1 MSETSSHDPVARFRA
16 ALSGQLG
23 LAFEDQR
30 LPQLAEVFEERVAA
44 HGGDVEAYLHGLER
58 GATSDE
64 LASIAR
70 RVTVPETYFFRHSQQ
85 FEALRALL
93 IRHFRPSAP
102 PRLLSAGCAS
112 GEEAYSLVMALRE
125 LWPDRE
131 ASVVAVDV
139 NPAILERARA
149 GRYSSW
155 SLRETPPPSLSR
167 WFRQEGREFVLDDA
181 IRRSVRFVPAN
192 LASDEPRELYAPG
205 SFDIIFCRNVL
216 MYFTP
221 GQFRAAVRRLSRALV
236 AEGHLFLGSAETLR
250 GMSHD
255 FHLRHTHE
263 AFYYQRK
270 SQRELSQPAPPLP
283 SERQWPLPPPEVE
296 AGAWVEEIGRAAAR
310 IAALTAE
317 PLAAGPLAGGRL
329 APVPPRATPT
339 AGRAHPR
346 ARLDLS
352 SALDLL
358 HKEHFSE
365 ALDQVRALSAE
376 AGSDPD
382 AMLLEAVLL
391 ASAARFD
398 ESDRMCQHLLAID
411 ELNAGAH
418 YVLALCSAGGQRIDQ
433 AVHHDRV
440 ATYLDPGF
448 AMPRLHLGLMLRR
461 EGQRA
466 SAREELARAR
476 SLLEREDG
484 ARLLLFGGGF
494 SRGALLALCDAELEL
509 TASASARTAT
519 RASRGMG

>member
-1 MSETSSHDPVARFRA
+1 MSEAARDPIVRFRA
-16 ALSGQLG
+16 ALAGQLG
-23 LAFEDQR
+23 LAFDDQR
-30 LPQLAEVFEERVAA
+30 LPQLSEVLEERVAV
-44 HGGDVEAYLHGLER
+44 HGGDVEAYLDGLER
-58 GATSDE
+58 DAPSAE

-70 RVTVPETYFFRHSQQ
+70 QVTVPETYFFRHGQQ
-85 FEALRALL
+85 FEALRA
-93 IRHFRPSAP
+93 ISSRYYRTSGP
-102 PRLLSAGCAS
+102 PRVLSAGCAS

-131 ASVVAVDV
+131 PSVVALDI

-149 GRYSSW
+149 GRYSTW
-155 SLRETPPPSLSR
+155 SLRETPARCQAR

-181 IRRSVRFVPAN
+181 IRRSVHFVQAN
-192 LASDEPRELYAPG
+192 LASAEPSDLLAPS

-216 MYFTP
+216 MYFSP
-221 GQFRAAVRRLSRALV
+221 EQFRAAVRRLSRALV
-236 AEGHLFLGSAETLR
+236 PEGHLFLGSAETLR
-250 GMSHD
+250 GISHD

-283 SERQWPLPPPEVE
+283 SERPWPPPPEVE

-310 IAALTAE
+310 IAALTAT
-317 PLAAGPLAGGRL
+317 PLAVGRRAEGP
-329 APVPPRATPT
+329 PVDVRPGATP
-339 AGRAHPR
+339 AARRAHAR

-352 SALDLL
+352 AALDLL
-358 HKEHFSE
+358 HKEQFSE
-365 ALDQVRALSAE
+365 ALDQVRGLPVE
-376 AGSDPD
+376 ASSDPD

-398 ESDRMCQHLLAID
+398 ESERTCQRLLAID

-418 YVLALCSAGGQRIDQ
+418 YVLALCRAGGGHLDQ

-466 SAREELARAR
+466 TAREELARAR

-509 TASASARTAT
+509 TANASTRTAA
-519 RASRGMG
+519 RARGMG